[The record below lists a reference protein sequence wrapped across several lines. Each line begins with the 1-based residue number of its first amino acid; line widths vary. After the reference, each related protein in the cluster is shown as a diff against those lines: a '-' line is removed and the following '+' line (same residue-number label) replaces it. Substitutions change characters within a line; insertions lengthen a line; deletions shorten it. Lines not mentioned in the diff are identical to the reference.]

1 MGSSRLDAAIA
12 AIDAANALDPNV
24 LMIDGTERPK
34 EQAHAEMMTAWVL
47 RLDPDADEAQLLAAR
62 AHHLR
67 RWSLPRSDY
76 PDGRAGYL
84 RWRTALKAQHAEE
97 VGEIL
102 AGCGYE
108 PDLIDRVQRIIRK
121 QDLRTDPATQTHE
134 DALCLTFLQ
143 TQFGELADKL
153 GDERTIGVVRKT
165 LAKMSDQGRAEA
177 LALALSPAEVALVE
191 QALAP
196 G

>member
-1 MGSSRLDAAIA
+1 MGSRLDAAVA
-12 AIDAANALDPNV
+12 AIDEANSADPNRLV
-24 LMIDGTERPK
+24 IDGVERPK
-34 EQAHAEMMTAWVL
+34 EQVHAEMMTAWVL
-47 RLDPDADEAQLLAAR
+47 RLDPDADDAQLLAAR

-67 RWSLPRSDY
+67 RWTRPRSDY
-76 PDGRAGYL
+76 PEGRSGYL

-108 PDLIDRVQRIIRK
+108 PEVIDRVQRIVRK

-143 TQFGELADKL
+143 TQFSELAAKL
-153 GDERTIGVVRKT
+153 GDDKTVDVVRKT
-165 LAKMSDQGRAEA
+165 LAKMSERGRAEA
-177 LALALSPAEVALVE
+177 LALALSPSEVSLVAR
-191 QALAP
+191 ALAP

>member
-1 MGSSRLDAAIA
+1 MPSDRLAAAIA
-12 AIDAANALDPNV
+12 AIDEANAHDPNV
-24 LMIDGTERPK
+24 LVIDGVARPK
-34 EQAHAEMMTAWVL
+34 EQAHAEMMTEWVQ
-47 RLDPDADEAQLLAAR
+47 RLDPAADDVQLLAAR

-67 RWSLPRSDY
+67 RWTQPRTDY
-76 PDGRAGYL
+76 PEGRSGYL

-102 AGCGYE
+102 VRCGYE
-108 PDLIDRVQRIIRK
+108 PAEIDRVQRIIRK
-121 QDLRTDPATQTHE
+121 QDLRTDPAAQTHE

-143 TQFGELADKL
+143 TQFDELADKL
-153 GDERTIGVVRKT
+153 GEARTVEVVRKT

-177 LALALSPAEVALVE
+177 MALPLSPTELALVE

>member
-1 MGSSRLDAAIA
+1 MPSDRLGAAVA
-12 AIDAANALDPNV
+12 AIDEANAEDPNV
-24 LMIDGTERPK
+24 LVVDGVERPK
-34 EQAHAEMMTAWVL
+34 EQAHAEMMTAWVQ
-47 RLDPDADEAQLLAAR
+47 RLDPDADELQLLAAR

-67 RWSLPRSDY
+67 RWTMPRTDY
-76 PDGRAGYL
+76 PDGRSGYL

-102 AGCGYE
+102 VRCGYE
-108 PDLIDRVQRIIRK
+108 PAEVDRVQRIIRK

-143 TQFGELADKL
+143 TQFDELAAKL
-153 GDERTIGVVRKT
+153 GDERTVGVVRKT

-177 LALALSPAEVALVE
+177 LALALSPTEVALVE
-191 QALAP
+191 QALGP
-196 G
+196 D

>member
-47 RLDPDADEAQLLAAR
+47 RLDTDADEAQLLAAR